1 MSNDR
6 INLTARIDRK
16 LHKKL
21 RMELLK
27 NDITYQDWV
36 VKKIKE
42 YVRED

>member
-1 MSNDR
+1 MDKDK
-6 INLTARIDRK
+6 INLTARIDKK

-27 NDITYQDWV
+27 NDINYKDWV